1 MILLEGVV
9 LMDNDIIR
17 GYIISTLK
25 SLNYSDKEIHEIE
38 KELNYKLDILTEQQA
53 KIIAKT
59 FV

>member
-1 MILLEGVV
+1 
-9 LMDNDIIR
+9 MDNDIIR